1 MENQIECDCITCAYE
16 RHECTAWIGQGCCV
30 ICGWY
35 DPAER
40 CIRLRDLKDED
51 DQRDNEDAIEH
62 FLSLVYKCH
71 VCGEARS
78 TPDECDECKELVFFM
93 DSDDHSWAGCNYVDC
108 DSDYDRDCGYG
119 RNDDSDDDNDAY
131 SYTSRWFQY
140 KCQVCGEARNTPDEC
155 DECKDLIDSAQLG
168 GYDHQK
174 PGQGTKRRLF

>member
-1 MENQIECDCITCAYE
+1 MENQIECDCITCEYE

-40 CIRLRDLKDED
+40 CIRLRDFKDED
-51 DQRDNEDAIEH
+51 DQRDEEEAIEH

-71 VCGEARS
+71 VCGETRN

-93 DSDDHSWAGCNYVDC
+93 DSDDHSWAGCNYVYC

-119 RNDDSDDDNDAY
+119 RGDDSDDEY
-131 SYTSRWFQY
+131 SHTSRWFQY
-140 KCQVCGEARNTPDEC
+140 KCHVCGEARNTPEEC

-168 GYDHQK
+168 GYGHQE